1 MRLLV
6 VGAGATGGYFGARL
20 VRADRDVTFLV
31 RPGRAAVLRE
41 RGLRITGAGED
52 DRIDARLVTAA
63 ELRDSHGSDGST
75 DGSDGSDGPY
85 DLVLMSVKATAL
97 AQAMEDIA
105 PAVGP
110 STAILPVLNG
120 IGHLD
125 ALSARFGTAAVLGG
139 VALLATSV
147 DTRGDIVVLAP
158 GAKLTLGD
166 QSGGAASPRTG
177 RALELL
183 GGAGFDVTVSENILA
198 EMWHKWVFIA
208 TAGAITCLMRGTVG
222 DIVSVPGG
230 TEYAKA
236 VLTETAAVSAAAGF
250 PLPDERFATLR
261 KTLTQPDSSF
271 GPSFYRDV
279 TAGRS
284 TEVEHVFGDL
294 TSRAAALSVP
304 TPLMDLATMNLR
316 VYEHRN
322 TNPPV

>member
-63 ELRDSHGSDGST
+63 GLRDSHGSDGS
-75 DGSDGSDGPY
+75 Y

-147 DTRGDIVVLAP
+147 DARGDIVVLAP
-158 GAKLTLGD
+158 GATLTLGD
-166 QSGGAASPRTG
+166 QRGGAASPRAG

-198 EMWHKWVFIA
+198 QMWHKWVFIA

-236 VLTETAAVSAAAGF
+236 VLAETAAVSAAAGF
-250 PLPDERFATLR
+250 PLPDERFATLQ

-279 TAGRS
+279 MAGRP

-294 TSRAAALSVP
+294 TGRAAALSVS

-322 TNPPV
+322 VHTAV

>member
-20 VRADRDVTFLV
+20 VRAGRDVTFLV

-41 RGLRITGAGED
+41 RGLRIVGSGED

-63 ELRDSHGSDGST
+63 ELRDSGGSYGS
-75 DGSDGSDGPY
+75 Y
-85 DLVLMSVKATAL
+85 DVVLVSVKATAL

-120 IGHLD
+120 MAHLD
-125 ALSARFGTAAVLGG
+125 RLSDRFGTASVLGG

-147 DTRGDIVVLAP
+147 DARGDIAVLAP

-166 QSGGAASPRTG
+166 QRGGAVRTADSPAG
-177 RALELL
+177 RAFDLL
-183 GGAGFDVTVSENILA
+183 DGAGFEVTVSENILA

-208 TAGAITCLMRGTVG
+208 TAGAITCLMRGTIG
-222 DIVSVPGG
+222 DVASVPGG

-236 VLTETAAVSAAAGF
+236 VLAETAAVSAAAGF
-250 PLPDERFATLR
+250 PLAEERRATTEG
-261 KTLTQPDSSF
+261 TLTQPGSPF
-271 GPSFYRDV
+271 APSFYRDV

-294 TSRAAALSVP
+294 TRRAAELSVA

-316 VYEHRN
+316 VYEHRYGLGLRSAS
-322 TNPPV
+322 

>member
-63 ELRDSHGSDGST
+63 ELRDSHGSDGS
-75 DGSDGSDGPY
+75 Y

-147 DTRGDIVVLAP
+147 DARGDIVVLAP
-158 GAKLTLGD
+158 GATLTLGD
-166 QSGGAASPRTG
+166 QRGGAASPRAG

-236 VLTETAAVSAAAGF
+236 VLAETAAVSAAAGF
-250 PLPDERFATLR
+250 PLPDERFATLQT
-261 KTLTQPDSSF
+261 TLTQPDSSF

-279 TAGRS
+279 MAGRP

-294 TSRAAALSVP
+294 TSRAAALSVS

-322 TNPPV
+322 AHTAV

>member
-31 RPGRAAVLRE
+31 RPGRATVLRE

-63 ELRDSHGSDGST
+63 ELRDSHGSDGS
-75 DGSDGSDGPY
+75 Y

-147 DTRGDIVVLAP
+147 DARGDIVVLAP
-158 GAKLTLGD
+158 GATLTLGD
-166 QSGGAASPRTG
+166 QRGGAASPRAG

-198 EMWHKWVFIA
+198 QMWHKWVFIA

-236 VLTETAAVSAAAGF
+236 VLAETAAVSSAAGF
-250 PLPDERFATLR
+250 PLPDERFATLQ

-279 TAGRS
+279 MAGRS

-294 TSRAAALSVP
+294 TSRAAALSVS

-322 TNPPV
+322 THTAV

>member
-20 VRADRDVTFLV
+20 VRAGRDVTFLV

-41 RGLRITGAGED
+41 RGLRITGSGED

-63 ELRDSHGSDGST
+63 ELRDSGGSYGS
-75 DGSDGSDGPY
+75 Y
-85 DLVLMSVKATAL
+85 DVVLVSVKAIAL

-120 IGHLD
+120 MAHLD
-125 ALSARFGTAAVLGG
+125 RLSERFGTASVLGG

-147 DTRGDIVVLAP
+147 DARGDIAVLAP

-166 QSGGAASPRTG
+166 QRGGAVRAADSPAG

-183 GGAGFDVTVSENILA
+183 DGAGFEVTVSENILA

-208 TAGAITCLMRGTVG
+208 TAGAITCLMRGTIG
-222 DIVSVPGG
+222 DVASVPGG

-236 VLTETAAVSAAAGF
+236 VLAETAAVSAAAGF
-250 PLPDERFATLR
+250 PLTEERRATTEG
-261 KTLTQPDSSF
+261 TLTQPGSPF
-271 GPSFYRDV
+271 APSFYRDV

-294 TSRAAALSVP
+294 TRRAAELSVA

-316 VYEHRN
+316 VYEHRYGLGLRSAS
-322 TNPPV
+322 

>member
-1 MRLLV
+1 M
-6 VGAGATGGYFGARL
+6 GAGATGGYFGARL
-20 VRADRDVTFLV
+20 VRAGRDVTFLV

-41 RGLRITGAGED
+41 RGLRIVGSGED

-63 ELRDSHGSDGST
+63 ELRDSGGSYGS
-75 DGSDGSDGPY
+75 Y
-85 DLVLMSVKATAL
+85 DVVLVSVKATAL

-120 IGHLD
+120 MAHLD
-125 ALSARFGTAAVLGG
+125 RLSDRFGTASVLGG

-147 DTRGDIVVLAP
+147 DARGDIVVLAP

-166 QSGGAASPRTG
+166 QRGGAVRAGAADAVRAADSPAG

-183 GGAGFDVTVSENILA
+183 DGAGFEVTVSENILA

-208 TAGAITCLMRGTVG
+208 TAGAITCLMRGTIG
-222 DIVSVPGG
+222 DVVSVPGG

-236 VLTETAAVSAAAGF
+236 VLAETAAVSAAAGF
-250 PLPDERFATLR
+250 PLTEERRATTEG
-261 KTLTQPDSSF
+261 TLTQPDSPF
-271 GPSFYRDV
+271 APSFYRDV

-294 TSRAAALSVP
+294 TRRAAELSVA

-316 VYEHRN
+316 VYEHRYGLGLRSAS
-322 TNPPV
+322 

>member
-63 ELRDSHGSDGST
+63 ELRDSHGSDGS
-75 DGSDGSDGPY
+75 Y

-147 DTRGDIVVLAP
+147 DARGDIVVLAP
-158 GAKLTLGD
+158 GATLTLGD
-166 QSGGAASPRTG
+166 QRGGAASPRAG

-183 GGAGFDVTVSENILA
+183 AGAGFDVTVSENILA

-236 VLTETAAVSAAAGF
+236 VLAETAAVSGAAGF
-250 PLPDERFATLR
+250 PLPDERFATLQ

-279 TAGRS
+279 MAGRP

-294 TSRAAALSVP
+294 TSRAAALSVS

-322 TNPPV
+322 AHTAV